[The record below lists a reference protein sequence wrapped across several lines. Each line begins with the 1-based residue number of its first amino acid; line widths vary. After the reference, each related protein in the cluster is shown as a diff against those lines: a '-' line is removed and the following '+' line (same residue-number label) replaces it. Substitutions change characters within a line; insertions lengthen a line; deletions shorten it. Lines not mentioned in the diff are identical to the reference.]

1 VLVDTVSVDVPDVD
15 NDVGL
20 KEPVA
25 PLGRPLTLRST
36 VPLKPVFIVTVALY
50 VVGLPAKT
58 VWDDGDA
65 DIEKS
70 GTVIVRV
77 AGVLA
82 SPPLSVT
89 VNEAVNVPG
98 VE

>member
-1 VLVDTVSVDVPDVD
+1 MSVDVPDVD

-20 KEPVA
+20 KDAVV
-25 PLGRPLTLRST
+25 PLGRPLTLRPT
-36 VPLKPVFIVTVALY
+36 VPLNPAFIVNVVLY
-50 VVGLPAKT
+50 VVGLPAET
-58 VWDDGDA
+58 VCDDGEA

-77 AGVLA
+77 AGVPA